1 MFVIVGILT
10 GKACGGANFCSAP
23 KESSYVNL
31 RDPDIQRFLK
41 EEVIDLNCEG
51 CTLGN
56 SRLMSDHHPIKKNQT
71 L

>member
-1 MFVIVGILT
+1 MFIVAGILT
-10 GKACGGANFCSAP
+10 GKACGGSLYCAGSL
-23 KESSYVNL
+23 ESSYVNL